1 MNRPITI
8 AGGGLA
14 GLAIGIALRNRGVS
28 VTLHEAGNYPRHRV
42 CGEFLSGVSDG
53 TLERLGITHDLAD
66 AVPLRTSCW
75 RNQSRQLGEVTV
87 SGRGLSRHLLDDRLR
102 KRFTALG
109 GTLLTGSRIQPSEGV
124 IWAAGRA
131 RQTSPWIGLKCHL
144 RALELTHDLEMHVG
158 TTGYAGLARIEG
170 GAVNLCG
177 LFHVGKA
184 SGKGIELLLETL
196 KAGGLHDLAD
206 RIASGNPDP
215 ASFCGVAGFRFGR
228 SASVPFAIGDSSF
241 MIPPFTGN
249 GMSMALEAA
258 DLAIEPALR
267 FASGSIG
274 WTEASNLCATAQQ
287 RHFRRRM
294 SLAEILHPVM
304 MSPIGLTLLEKA
316 SLTGLPPFKSLYHL
330 LR

>member
-14 GLAIGIALRNRGVS
+14 GLALGIALRLRGVS

-42 CGEFLSGVSDG
+42 CGEFLSGVSDE
-53 TLERLGITHDLAD
+53 TLERLGISGELSD

-75 RNQSRQLGEVTV
+75 RNRSRLLGEVTV
-87 SGRGLSRHLLDDRLR
+87 SGRGMSRHLLDDRLR
-102 KRFTALG
+102 RRFAELG
-109 GTLLTGSRIQPSEGV
+109 GSLLTGSRILPSEGV

-131 RQTSPWIGLKCHL
+131 RQASRWIGLKCHL
-144 RALELTHDLEMHVG
+144 RGLELTHDLEMHVG

-177 LFHVGKA
+177 LFHVGKT
-184 SGKGIELLLETL
+184 SGKGIDLLLSSL
-196 KAGGLHDLAD
+196 RAGGLHDLSD
-206 RIASGNPDP
+206 RVASGNPDP

-228 SASVPFAIGDSSF
+228 SASVPFAIGDASF

-267 FASGSIG
+267 FSSGNIG
-274 WTEASNLCATAQQ
+274 WTKASDLCNAAQR

-294 SLAEILHPVM
+294 SLASILHPVM
-304 MSPIGLTLLEKA
+304 MSPIGLGLFEKA
-316 SLTGLPPFKSLYHL
+316 SLTGLLPYKSLYHL